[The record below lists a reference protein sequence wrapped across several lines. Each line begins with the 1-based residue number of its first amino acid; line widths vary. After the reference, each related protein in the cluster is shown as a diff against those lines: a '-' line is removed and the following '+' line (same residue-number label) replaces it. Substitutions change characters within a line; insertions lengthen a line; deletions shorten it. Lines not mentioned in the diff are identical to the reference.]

1 VSAAHVAV
9 LVLATVSLVYF
20 VALNSIYLGFT
31 AVAWRSLTRH
41 LRAERYLPLDEIFA
55 SPLAPGISVLVPA
68 YNEEAG
74 IVESVRSLLDLR
86 YPKFE
91 VIVVND
97 GSSDR
102 TLERLI
108 EAYDLAPVRKAL
120 RSGIECAPVRA
131 TYVSRRHRNLWVVD
145 KQNGG
150 GKADALNAG
159 AIAASYPFICAL
171 DADGV
176 LEQDALLRVIRPVL
190 DEPELVAATG
200 GIVRIA
206 NGCTIDHGR
215 ITHVALPKSR
225 LAAIQVVEYFRA
237 FLVGR
242 VGWST
247 VNALLIISGAFGLF
261 RREHV
266 EAAGGWAH
274 DTIGE
279 DVELVVRLH
288 RRLTEAGTPYR
299 IEFVPDPVCWTE
311 APETLRVLA
320 SQRRRWHRGLG
331 ETLWRHRRLIGNPR
345 YRWLGLG
352 ALPYFFLFEF
362 LGPLVELLGPPGVV
376 IWWALGL
383 LSLPFFLAFLV
394 VSVLLGFLI
403 SVAALSLEEFSF
415 RRHPSGREV
424 ARLVWL
430 AAVENLGY
438 RQLTAA
444 WRVQA
449 FCQLLLGRTTGWG
462 DMQRRGLTR
471 QTA

>member
-1 VSAAHVAV
+1 MSGAHVAV
-9 LVLATVSLVYF
+9 LVVATIALVYF

-41 LRAERYLPLDEIFA
+41 LREERYLPLDEIFA
-55 SPLAPGISVLVPA
+55 SPLTPGVSVLVPA
-68 YNEEAG
+68 YNEEVG

-86 YPKFE
+86 YPQFE

-97 GSSDR
+97 GSTDA
-102 TLERLI
+102 TLERLTD
-108 EAYDLAPVRKAL
+108 AYDLVPARKAL

-145 KQNGG
+145 KTNGG
-150 GKADALNAG
+150 GKADALNGG
-159 AIAASYPFICAL
+159 AIAASYPFVCAL

-190 DEPELVAATG
+190 DDPELVAATG
-200 GIVRIA
+200 GIVRIV
-206 NGCTIDHGR
+206 NGCEIDHGR
-215 ITHVALPKSR
+215 ITNVALPKSR

-261 RREHV
+261 RRDHV
-266 EAAGGWAH
+266 EAVGGWSH

-288 RRLTEAGTPYR
+288 RRLHESGTPYR

-311 APETLRVLA
+311 APETLAALA

-331 ETLWRHRRLIGNPR
+331 ETLWRHKRLIGNPR
-345 YRWLGLG
+345 YRWLGVG
-352 ALPYFFLFEF
+352 ALPYFLLFEF
-362 LGPLVELLGPPGVV
+362 LGPLVELLGPPSIVV
-376 IWWALGL
+376 WWSLGL
-383 LSLPFFLAFLV
+383 LSLPFFVAFLV
-394 VSVLLGFLI
+394 VSLLLGFLI

-438 RQLTAA
+438 RQLTAV

-449 FCQLLLGRTTGWG
+449 FFQLLLGRKTAWG
-462 DMQRRGLTR
+462 DMQRRGLSR